1 MKIHC
6 LQTGDVQ
13 IKSRHQLARYEARPA
28 RVVDVL
34 TDKGWSP
41 RLPRL
46 AAGLLNI
53 RKGLS

>member
-34 TDKGWSP
+34 TDKD
-41 RLPRL
+41 
-46 AAGLLNI
+46 
-53 RKGLS
+53 